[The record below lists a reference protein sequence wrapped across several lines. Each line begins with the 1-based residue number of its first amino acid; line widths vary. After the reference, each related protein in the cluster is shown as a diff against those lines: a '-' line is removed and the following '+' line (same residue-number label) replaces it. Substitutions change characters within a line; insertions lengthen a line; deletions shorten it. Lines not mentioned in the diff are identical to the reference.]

1 MRAGIIACTIPM
13 ESASHAPVEVAQ
25 LVIGYLRSFLSIAYL
40 NKAWHAAA
48 CGLADLLFLYDSAD
62 KVRPDT
68 PSSGGQCSDSDECLE
83 ISFTV
88 HLYVGHAGTLI
99 TTVKCDHLTTAG
111 FLVKKVREWHK
122 KHLGRSVAESQVQL
136 IIREKCVQ
144 KMTTKLVDLADTHNL
159 GEPLI
164 VTAVVPSGRPA
175 DIIDND
181 HDATGERAV

>member
-1 MRAGIIACTIPM
+1 MRAGIIACTLAM

-25 LVIGYLRSFLSIAYL
+25 RVIGYLRSFRSIAYL

-48 CGLADLLFLYDSAD
+48 CGLADLLLYDSAD

-68 PSSGGQCSDSDECLE
+68 PSIGGQCSDSDECLE

-99 TTVKCDHLTTAG
+99 TTVKCDHLTSAG
-111 FLVKKVREWHK
+111 FLVNKVREWYK
-122 KHLGRSVAESQVQL
+122 KNLGRSVAESQVQL
-136 IIREKCVQ
+136 LIRDKWIQ
-144 KMTTKLVDLADTHNL
+144 KLTTKLMDLADTHNL
-159 GEPLI
+159 EPLI

-181 HDATGERAV
+181 HDATGNRAV

>member
-1 MRAGIIACTIPM
+1 MRAGIIACTLAM
-13 ESASHAPVEVAQ
+13 ES
-25 LVIGYLRSFLSIAYL
+25 
-40 NKAWHAAA
+40 
-48 CGLADLLFLYDSAD
+48 LYDAAD

-68 PSSGGQCSDSDECLE
+68 PSSGGHCSDSDEFLE

-99 TTVKCDHLTTAG
+99 TTVKCDHLTSAG
-111 FLVKKVREWHK
+111 FLVNKVREWHK

-136 IIREKCVQ
+136 IIRDKCVQ

>member
-1 MRAGIIACTIPM
+1 MRAGIIACTLAM
-13 ESASHAPVEVAQ
+13 ES
-25 LVIGYLRSFLSIAYL
+25 
-40 NKAWHAAA
+40 
-48 CGLADLLFLYDSAD
+48 LYDSAD

-99 TTVKCDHLTTAG
+99 TTVKCDHLTSAG
-111 FLVKKVREWHK
+111 FLVNKVREWHK

-136 IIREKCVQ
+136 IIRDKWIQ
-144 KMTTKLVDLADTHNL
+144 KLTTKLMDLAETHNL
-159 GEPLI
+159 DEPLS

>member
-48 CGLADLLFLYDSAD
+48 LLFLYDSAD
-62 KVRPDT
+62 EVRPNT
-68 PSSGGQCSDSDECLE
+68 PSSGGQCSDSDESLE

-88 HLYVGHAGTLI
+88 HLYVGHAGTFI
-99 TTVKCDHLTTAG
+99 TTVKCDHLTSAG
-111 FLVKKVREWHK
+111 FFVNKVREWYK
-122 KHLGRSVAESQVQL
+122 NLGRPVAENQVQL
-136 IIREKCVQ
+136 IIRDKRIQ
-144 KMTTKLVDLADTHNL
+144 KLTTKLMDLAHTHNL
-159 GEPLI
+159 DEPLI